1 MVVLR
6 KVVGNWGIKA
16 SGGKYT
22 LIYQTI
28 FKPNTP
34 EAYLKDYDEG
44 FYGTFDQA
52 LLGMRRKALRDTEK
66 NEEVGVAEIKT
77 IDDALAAIKKM
88 DDDMKEFLT
97 SNKELVSLAYKCKD
111 DYKLFKELTGDK
123 GLSSEELIEE
133 DTNEETSL

>member
-22 LIYQTI
+22 LIYQTV

-52 LLGMRRKALRDTEK
+52 LLGMRKKALRDTEK
-66 NEEVGVAEIKT
+66 NKEVGVAEIKI

-88 DDDMKEFLT
+88 DDDIKEFLT

-111 DYKLFKELTGDK
+111 DYKLFRELTGDK
-123 GLSSEELIEE
+123 GLSSEDSIEE

>member
-16 SGGKYT
+16 SSGKYT
-22 LIYQTI
+22 LIYQTV

-52 LLGMRRKALRDTEK
+52 IIGMRKKALRDTEK
-66 NEEVGVAEIKT
+66 NKEVGLEAIQT
-77 IDDALAAIKKM
+77 LDDALAAIKKM
-88 DDDMKEFLT
+88 DDDIKSFLT
-97 SNKELVSLAYKCKD
+97 ENKELVNLAYKCRD
-111 DYKLFKELTGDK
+111 DYKLFREITDEKEQI
-123 GLSSEELIEE
+123 SESL
-133 DTNEETSL
+133 DEETSLWL

>member
-16 SGGKYT
+16 SSGKYT

-28 FKPNTP
+28 FKPETP

-52 LLGMRRKALRDTEK
+52 ILGMRKKALRDTVK
-66 NEEVGVAEIKT
+66 NKEVGLEAIQT
-77 IDDALAAIKKM
+77 LDDALAAIKKM
-88 DDDMKEFLT
+88 DDDIKSFLT
-97 SNKELVSLAYKCKD
+97 ENKELVNLAYKCKD
-111 DYKLFKELTGDK
+111 DYKLFREITGEKEQISE
-123 GLSSEELIEE
+123 SS
-133 DTNEETSL
+133 DEETSL

>member
-16 SGGKYT
+16 SSGKYT
-22 LIYQTI
+22 LIYQTV

-52 LLGMRRKALRDTEK
+52 IIGMRKKALRDTEK
-66 NEEVGVAEIKT
+66 NKEVGLEAIQT
-77 IDDALAAIKKM
+77 LDDALAAIKKM
-88 DDDMKEFLT
+88 DDDIKSFLT
-97 SNKELVSLAYKCKD
+97 ENKELVNLAYKCRD
-111 DYKLFKELTGDK
+111 DYKLFREITDEKEQI
-123 GLSSEELIEE
+123 SESL
-133 DTNEETSL
+133 DEETSL